1 MKAEKDPIARAA
13 GLTCWSGRVTP
24 EPLTGG
30 ITNKNFVVRDRG
42 MRFVVR
48 IGDDIPVHQVM
59 RFNELAASNA
69 AAAAGLSPPVIH
81 HEPGALV
88 FRFIEG
94 KTLTADDVRPRAML
108 TRILPLIRRCHVE
121 LPKHLRGPALIFWV
135 FHILR
140 DYAGSLHDAE
150 SRSLGELPRL
160 LAAAAE
166 LEAMVGPIDVVYGHN
181 DLLPGNFIDDGKR
194 LWLIDWESVYRNDP
208 LVDVATALDTLAPSP
223 ELEDIVLR
231 AWLGHA
237 PDEALRARLE
247 LIRALTRLYYAG
259 VLLSASAA
267 ASWTIADTDLA
278 APTLAQ
284 FQQAIREGRFKAG
297 APQTKHVLGKMFL
310 ASFFSGVAPPGFDIA
325 V

>member
-108 TRILPLIRRCHVE
+108 TRVLPLIRRCHVE

-140 DYAGSLHDAE
+140 DYAGSLRDAE

-194 LWLIDWESVYRNDP
+194 LWLIDWD
-208 LVDVATALDTLAPSP
+208 
-223 ELEDIVLR
+223 
-231 AWLGHA
+231 
-237 PDEALRARLE
+237 
-247 LIRALTRLYYAG
+247 YAG
-259 VLLSASAA
+259 FNSPLFDLGNLSSNNEVAPADEKWLLETYFERPLNVELNRRYHAMKCASLLRETMWSMVSEVHSTIDFDYAA
-267 ASWTIADTDLA
+267 YTADYL
-278 APTLAQ
+278 
-284 FQQAIREGRFKAG
+284 GRFERAFAALK
-297 APQTKHVLGKMFL
+297 T
-310 ASFFSGVAPPGFDIA
+310 I
-325 V
+325 